1 MDNNP
6 TASAPPANE
15 SHIVTVE
22 SAAACMTFEALLG
35 ALKLDFWIPTFEEY
49 GLAELDAFR
58 GHEDGHARLSATL
71 EDAGIDPSHIGFV
84 LAALFQQ
91 QQDSLFELKTVT
103 LNQDAVDQ
111 DRREHTA
118 RVEATRIKWL
128 ADKAAAEAAEAL
140 VESSDELECKRVQ
153 LLMTISITK
162 ATHKPPSRLLVVNV
176 PFNGLCTRGEYVNKY
191 HGDCILLER
200 HSATLC
206 SQCYVVCWCELA
218 AAVGV
223 GYLLRLWGSDAQLCS
238 YWSLWTC
245 RTRHSQCERNIRCRQ
260 LIASGC

>member
-58 GHEDGHARLSATL
+58 GHEDGHARLSVTL
-71 EDAGIDPSHIGFV
+71 EDAGVDPSHIGFV

-140 VESSDELECKRVQ
+140 VESSDELEC
-153 LLMTISITK
+153 TEG
-162 ATHKPPSRLLVVNV
+162 AT
-176 PFNGLCTRGEYVNKY
+176 FDDY
-191 HGDCILLER
+191 
-200 HSATLC
+200 
-206 SQCYVVCWCELA
+206 
-218 AAVGV
+218 
-223 GYLLRLWGSDAQLCS
+223 
-238 YWSLWTC
+238 
-245 RTRHSQCERNIRCRQ
+245 
-260 LIASGC
+260 